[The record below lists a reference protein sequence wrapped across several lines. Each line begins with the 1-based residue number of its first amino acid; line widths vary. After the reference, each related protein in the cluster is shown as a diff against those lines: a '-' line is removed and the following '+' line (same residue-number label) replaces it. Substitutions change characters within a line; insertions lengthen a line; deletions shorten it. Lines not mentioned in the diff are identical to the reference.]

1 MIAAIIS
8 PRRSVSLELQTIL
21 ENTLGLEAVW
31 MVYDYPDRQGLARLN
46 DARSGCVVFLDSENV
61 AEAARV
67 GADLDTN
74 YPWVGLVG
82 ISSLESPERLLS
94 LMKVGVR
101 EVISQPFDRAEVIE
115 TLAKA
120 ARKLRPAAVP
130 REATGDIIAFTPA
143 KPGAGATTLAVS
155 VAAALPRV
163 SGHRTLLADFDLS
176 LGMTSFLL
184 KLDGQSNVSDML
196 EQSQWLDEDLWWR
209 LVQQCGPLD
218 VLGSSPTEFK
228 RSWDPSD
235 FLAVLRFAQGL
246 YPFTCVDLPG
256 NMDAYEI
263 EILRQA
269 RQVFLVCAPDI
280 GCLHVA
286 RRKSELM
293 ARLGLLDNVSLV
305 LNRNEKRNSLSM
317 QDIETVVQLPV
328 RYTLPNDERTV
339 SQSAARGLAIGPETP
354 LGEQLEAL
362 ARHLTKPGAAA
373 PPVSKA
379 RRFVEYFSTASVRAI
394 PAWRGR

>member
-1 MIAAIIS
+1 
-8 PRRSVSLELQTIL
+8 
-21 ENTLGLEAVW
+21 
-31 MVYDYPDRQGLARLN
+31 
-46 DARSGCVVFLDSENV
+46 
-61 AEAARV
+61 
-67 GADLDTN
+67 
-74 YPWVGLVG
+74 
-82 ISSLESPERLLS
+82 
-94 LMKVGVR
+94 
-101 EVISQPFDRAEVIE
+101 
-115 TLAKA
+115 
-120 ARKLRPAAVP
+120 
-130 REATGDIIAFTPA
+130 
-143 KPGAGATTLAVS
+143 

-235 FLAVLRFAQGL
+235 FLAVLRFAQSL

-269 RQVFLVCAPDI
+269 RHVFLVCAPDI

-286 RRKSELM
+286 RRKSELLT
-293 ARLGLLDNVSLV
+293 RLGLLDNVSLV

-339 SQSAARGLAIGPETP
+339 SQSAARGVAIGPETA

-362 ARHLTKPGAAA
+362 ARQLAKPGAAA
-373 PPVSKA
+373 APVSKA